1 MKCHRRVLQVAL
13 DNSPAFLCAQTSLN
27 EHRNSAAFSVLSGD
41 AIMLI
46 SRDAKRTARYG
57 RKVRLLEVANLRRAL
72 LEEMS
77 QGKLFGLA
85 QPLEVPLRTA
95 RDGPRIALNITTA

>member
-1 MKCHRRVLQVAL
+1 
-13 DNSPAFLCAQTSLN
+13 
-27 EHRNSAAFSVLSGD
+27 
-41 AIMLI
+41 MLI

-77 QGKLFGLA
+77 QDKLFGLA

>member
-1 MKCHRRVLQVAL
+1 
-13 DNSPAFLCAQTSLN
+13 
-27 EHRNSAAFSVLSGD
+27 
-41 AIMLI
+41 MLI

-57 RKVRLLEVANLRRAL
+57 RKVRLLEVANLRRAF

-85 QPLEVPLRTA
+85 RLLAVPLRTA
-95 RDGPRIALNITTA
+95 QGGPRTALNITTA